1 MKNAPMRFAGMSL
14 HHNPHQL
21 TLSGSENLSE
31 IISPCCEPDSL
42 SLGAKLYRIAGEG
55 ELYGADCLTQYQR
68 LDALRQA
75 HRREKLVLP
84 RMEPMYAYL
93 KELSLKAQP
102 QEDVIQY
109 RFVFTQAQSDRKTRR
124 PRYYLTDDAGESLW
138 DISRTFGVAVE
149 ELVALNPA
157 VKNIDSLSVGTKVR
171 LC

>member
-21 TLSGSENLSE
+21 TLSCSENLCE
-31 IISPCCEPDSL
+31 LVSPCCEPDSL

-55 ELYGADCLTQYQR
+55 ELYGSDCLAQYQN
-68 LDALRQA
+68 LDSLRQA

-93 KELSLKAQP
+93 KELSMKAQP

-109 RFVFTQAQSDRKTRR
+109 RFVFTQAQSDRKTSR
-124 PRYYLTDDAGESLW
+124 PRYYLTDNTEILW
-138 DISRTFGVAVE
+138 DVSRTFGVAVE
-149 ELVALNPA
+149 ELVALNPS
-157 VKNIDSLSVGTKVR
+157 VKNIDSLDAGMRVR